1 MIRGG
6 AELWRGRLR
15 VWLPALIFFAVAASA
30 LGVYRLRFAGEAEV
44 SEQSVARARRAL
56 AELTEDRERLAT
68 DIERIRANRAMLE
81 TFYGDRLATESE
93 RLTRIIAEVKEL
105 ARRSGLVPL
114 AIQYPDEP
122 IEDFGL
128 RRRAFVFGVEGSY
141 ADLRELLN
149 LLEISES
156 FLTLE
161 EVSLVEGS
169 GGGGRLRISLRL
181 STLFAAEDAPLV
193 EDPRRARA
201 ENGAAP
207 EAPVPGEAVPGET
220 VPGETV
226 PGETAPDETAAGGA
240 LEEVG

>member
-1 MIRGG
+1 MIASG

-15 VWLPALIFFAVAASA
+15 AWLPALIFFVVAASA

-44 SEQSVARARRAL
+44 SEQSVERARRAL

-68 DIERIRANRAMLE
+68 DIERIRANREMLE

-93 RLTRIIAEVKEL
+93 RLTRLIAEVKEL

-114 AIQYPDEP
+114 VIQYPDQP

-128 RRRAFVFGVEGSY
+128 RRRAFVFGVEGTY

-169 GGGGRLRISLRL
+169 GGSGRLRISLRL
-181 STLFAAEDAPLV
+181 STLFAAEDAPL
-193 EDPRRARA
+193 EDARRARA
-201 ENGAAP
+201 ENGAPGPAP
-207 EAPVPGEAVPGET
+207 A
-220 VPGETV
+220 
-226 PGETAPDETAAGGA
+226 PGETAPAETEADEAESDEA
-240 LEEVG
+240 LLDEAVG